1 MRSITGRRHRTQSIL
16 KLAFH
21 LFSPISNR
29 VVMLLAFILLQHPEI
44 IRRKVILLCSFERF
58 PDMNQLSRRNLT
70 DFQKNKIALKYEEV
84 IAKQMKKRQ
93 GERNDLKEHSDQLV
107 KKLNPTTTCK
117 ELANTAGTSEG
128 SIQRTKLILDNSRV
142 HVLLTS

>member
-1 MRSITGRRHRTQSIL
+1 
-16 KLAFH
+16 
-21 LFSPISNR
+21 
-29 VVMLLAFILLQHPEI
+29 
-44 IRRKVILLCSFERF
+44 
-58 PDMNQLSRRNLT
+58 MNQLSRRNLT

>member
-1 MRSITGRRHRTQSIL
+1 
-16 KLAFH
+16 
-21 LFSPISNR
+21 
-29 VVMLLAFILLQHPEI
+29 MLLAFILLQHPEI
-44 IRRKVILLCSFERF
+44 IRHKVILLCSFERF